1 MSKKILL
8 VGCGQLGSRHL
19 QAIVC
24 LPDVSDVFVVD
35 LDKASLDLG
44 QRRLQEIPDLNP
56 DIKVQW
62 STQFNKEFSGGDIC
76 IVSTQAAGRCE
87 LIKKI
92 AEDFHYKNFLI
103 EKVVAQ
109 SVEDYQELMRFSSEK
124 NLSIWVNC
132 KLRAYQLHQYIK
144 SQLNPDHPIV
154 FSTAGGNHGL
164 GCNGVHA
171 ADLFVFHDGAT
182 KIHSLSSHIDPI
194 LHPSKRGEK
203 IFDLTGTLS
212 GYSDKGSVF
221 SLSFA
226 SDHVSPDHFSIVSAK
241 SRFIVDHF
249 QRFAYESHV
258 DTNWEWKK
266 ITFDENILVS
276 HMSYSI
282 INDIFAK
289 GNCMLPSLEECFL
302 AHEFILNS
310 LLPHFN
316 SLSDQSYDYCPI
328 T

>member
-19 QAIVC
+19 QAIVR

-35 LDKASLDLG
+35 VNKASLDLG
-44 QRRLQEIPDLNP
+44 QSRLQELPDRNP

-76 IVSTQAAGRCE
+76 IVSTQAAGRSE

-92 AEDFHYKNFLI
+92 AEELHYKNFLI
-103 EKVVAQ
+103 EKVVTQ
-109 SVEDYQELMRFSSEK
+109 SIQDYQELMRFSGEK
-124 NLSIWVNC
+124 NLPIWVNC
-132 KLRAYQLHQYIK
+132 KSRAYQLHRYIK
-144 SQLNPDHPIV
+144 SQLNPDNPIV
-154 FSTAGGNHGL
+154 FSTVGGNHGL

-171 ADLFVFHDGAT
+171 ADLFVFHDGAR

-203 IFDLTGTLS
+203 IFDLTGTLT
-212 GYSDKGSVF
+212 GYSDKGSIF

-226 SDHVSPDHFSIVSAK
+226 SGHDSPPHISIVNSK
-241 SRFIVDHF
+241 SRFIVDHLC
-249 QRFAYESHV
+249 RFAYESHA
-258 DTNWEWKK
+258 DKNWEWKR
-266 ITFDENILVS
+266 IIFDEDILVS
-276 HMSYSI
+276 SMSCI
-282 INDIFAK
+282 FINDILTK
-289 GNCMLPSLEECFL
+289 GCCSLPTLEECL
-302 AHEFILNS
+302 PAHEFILS
-310 LLPHFN
+310 TLSPHFQ
-316 SLSDQSYDYCPI
+316 SLSDQFYDYCPI